1 MQTSNNTILI
11 TGGATG
17 IGLALAVEFLNKG
30 NEVIICGRRESALN
44 EAKEKFPKLH
54 IRKAD
59 ISKIEE
65 RKNLVNWTIQNFPKL
80 NTLVNNAGIQREFL
94 FDDQNVAEKFQNEN
108 EIEINLTAPIHL
120 TMLLL
125 PHLKQQ
131 QNSSI
136 INISSGL
143 AYVPISIMPV
153 YCATKSALQSFTK
166 SLRYQLRNDNIKIF
180 EVSPPVVD
188 TELDKG
194 AREQRGQ
201 TNKGLKPEVV
211 AAETLKGLSSDNY
224 NISVGQ
230 VKILRLAYRII
241 PTKIFN
247 ILNGK
252 VKR

>member
-17 IGLALAVEFLNKG
+17 IGLALAVEFLDKG
-30 NEVIICGRRESALN
+30 NEVIICGRRENALN
-44 EAKEKFPKLH
+44 EAQSKYPKLH
-54 IRKAD
+54 IRQAD

-65 RKNLVNWTIQNFPKL
+65 RKSLASWTTQNFPKL
-80 NTLVNNAGIQREFL
+80 NMLVNNAGIQREFL
-94 FDDQNVAEKFQNEN
+94 MDDKNVADKFATEN

-125 PHLKQQ
+125 PHLKSQ
-131 QNSSI
+131 QNSAI
-136 INISSGL
+136 VNISSGL

-153 YCATKSALQSFTK
+153 YCATKSALQSFSK
-166 SLRYQLRNDNIKIF
+166 SLRYQLRNDNIKVF

-188 TELDKG
+188 TDLDNG
-194 AREQRGQ
+194 ARDQRGQ

-211 AAETLKGLSSDNY
+211 ATETLKGLSNDNY
-224 NISVGQ
+224 NIAVGQ
-230 VKILRLAYRII
+230 VKILRIVSRII
-241 PTKIFN
+241 PTKIFQ

>member
-17 IGLALAVEFLNKG
+17 IGLALATAFLDKR
-30 NEVIICGRRESALN
+30 NEVIICGRRENALN
-44 EAKEKFPKLH
+44 EAKTKHPKFH
-54 IRKAD
+54 IRQND
-59 ISKIEE
+59 LSKIEE
-65 RKNLVNWTIQNFPKL
+65 RKSLARWTTQNFPKL
-80 NTLVNNAGIQREFL
+80 NMLINNAGIQREFL
-94 FDDQNVAEKFQNEN
+94 LDDNNVAEKFSTEN

-131 QNSSI
+131 QNSAI

-166 SLRYQLRNDNIKIF
+166 SLRYQLRNDKVKVF
-180 EVSPPVVD
+180 EVSPPIVD
-188 TELDKG
+188 TELDNG
-194 AREQRGQ
+194 ARDQRGQ
-201 TNKGLKPEVV
+201 TNKGLKPKAV
-211 AAETLKGLSSDNY
+211 AIKTLKGFANDNY
-224 NISVGQ
+224 NIAVGQ
-230 VKILRLAYRII
+230 VKILRIVSRII
-241 PTKIFN
+241 PKKIFQ

>member
-1 MQTSNNTILI
+1 MQISNNTILI
-11 TGGATG
+11 TEGATG

-30 NEVIICGRRESALN
+30 NEVIICGRRENALN
-44 EAKEKFPKLH
+44 EAKSKYPKLH
-54 IRKAD
+54 IHQAD
-59 ISKIEE
+59 ISKSEE
-65 RKNLVNWTIQNFPKL
+65 RKNLINWSIQNFPKL
-80 NTLVNNAGIQREFL
+80 NMLINNAGIQREFL
-94 FDDQNVAEKFQNEN
+94 FDDQKVAEKFDREN

-166 SLRYQLRNDNIKIF
+166 SLRYQLRNDNIKVF

-188 TELDKG
+188 TELDNG
-194 AREQRGQ
+194 ARDQRGQ
-201 TNKGLKPEVV
+201 TNKGLKTKVV
-211 AAETLKGLSSDNY
+211 ATETLKGLSKDNY
-224 NISVGQ
+224 NISIGQ
-230 VKILRLAYRII
+230 VKILRIVSRII
-241 PTKIFN
+241 PTKIFK

-252 VKR
+252 VKH

>member
-17 IGLALAVEFLNKG
+17 IGLALAVEFLKKG
-30 NEVIICGRRESALN
+30 NVVIICGRRENALN
-44 EAKEKFPKLH
+44 EAKAKYPKLH
-54 IRKAD
+54 IRQAD
-59 ISKIEE
+59 ISKLEE
-65 RKNLVNWTIQNFPKL
+65 RKNLINWSIQNFPKL

-94 FDDQNVAEKFQNEN
+94 FDDQNVAEKFETEN

-125 PHLKQQ
+125 PYLKEQ

-188 TELDKG
+188 TDLDKG
-194 AREQRGQ
+194 ARDQRGQ

-211 AAETLKGLSSDNY
+211 ATETLKGLSNDNY
-224 NISVGQ
+224 NIPVGQ
-230 VKILRLAYRII
+230 VKILRIVSRII
-241 PTKIFN
+241 PTKIFK

>member
-11 TGGATG
+11 TGGGTG
-17 IGLALAVEFLNKG
+17 IGLALAVEFLDKG
-30 NEVIICGRRESALN
+30 NEVIICGRRENTLN
-44 EAKEKFPKLH
+44 EAKAKYPKLH
-54 IRKAD
+54 IRQAD
-59 ISKIEE
+59 LSKIDD
-65 RKNLVNWTIQNFPKL
+65 RKSLATWTTQNFPKL
-80 NTLVNNAGIQREFL
+80 NILVNNAGIQREFL
-94 FDDQNVAEKFQNEN
+94 MDDHHVADKFQTEN
-108 EIEINLTAPIHL
+108 EIEINLTTPIHL

-131 QNSSI
+131 QNSAI

-166 SLRYQLRNDNIKIF
+166 SLRYQLRNDNIKVF

-188 TELDKG
+188 TDLDKG
-194 AREQRGQ
+194 ARDQRGQ
-201 TNKGLKPEVV
+201 VNKGLKPAVV
-211 AAETLKGLSSDNY
+211 AIETLKGLGNDNY
-224 NISVGQ
+224 NIAVGQ
-230 VKILRLAYRII
+230 VKILRIASRII
-241 PTKIFN
+241 PSRIFH

>member
-17 IGLALAVEFLNKG
+17 IGLALAIEFLDKG
-30 NEVIICGRRESALN
+30 NEVIICGRRENALN
-44 EAKEKFPKLH
+44 KAKVKYPKLH
-54 IRKAD
+54 IHQAD

-65 RKNLVNWTIQNFPKL
+65 RKSLVIWTTHNFPKL
-80 NTLVNNAGIQREFL
+80 NMLVNNAGIQREFL
-94 FDDQNVAEKFQNEN
+94 IDDKNVAEKFEKEN

-131 QNSSI
+131 QNSAI

-166 SLRYQLRNDNIKIF
+166 SLRHQVRHDNIKVF

-188 TELDKG
+188 TELDNG
-194 AREQRGQ
+194 ARDQRGQ

-211 AAETLKGLSSDNY
+211 ATETLKGLRNDNY
-224 NISVGQ
+224 NIAVGQ
-230 VKILRLAYRII
+230 VKILRIVSRII
-241 PTKIFN
+241 PTKIFK
-247 ILNGK
+247 ILIGK

>member
-1 MQTSNNTILI
+1 MKISNNTILI

-17 IGLALAVEFLNKG
+17 IGLALAIEFLDKG
-30 NEVIICGRRESALN
+30 NEVIICGRRETALN
-44 EAKEKFPKLH
+44 EAQVKYPKLH
-54 IRKAD
+54 IRQAD

-65 RKNLVNWTIQNFPKL
+65 RKNLAIWITQNFPQL
-80 NTLVNNAGIQREFL
+80 NVLINNAGIQREFL
-94 FDDQNVAEKFQNEN
+94 VSDESMAEKFEIEN

-131 QNSSI
+131 QNSAI

-166 SLRYQLRNDNIKIF
+166 SLRYQLRNDNVKIF

-194 AREQRGQ
+194 ARDQRGQ
-201 TNKGLKPEVV
+201 TNKGLKPEAV
-211 AAETLKGLSSDNY
+211 AKETLKGLKNDNF
-224 NISVGQ
+224 NIAVGQ
-230 VKILRLAYRII
+230 VKILRIVSRII
-241 PTKIFN
+241 PAKIFK